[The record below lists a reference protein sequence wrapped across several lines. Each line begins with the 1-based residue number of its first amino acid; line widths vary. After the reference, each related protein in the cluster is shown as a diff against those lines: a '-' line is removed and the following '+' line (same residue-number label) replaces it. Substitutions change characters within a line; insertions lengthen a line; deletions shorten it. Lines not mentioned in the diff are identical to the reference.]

1 MFWGNQI
8 KGKKGWTQR
17 PLKAADSSPDMCLK
31 RDAATDAKN
40 RGKEGKGENGQSLRE
55 ENEGKIKEREEGD
68 RKLQQAKQERKVYKT
83 IDNLPKSRILKTTF
97 TTTSANIAMFLLHSK
112 DGSSLCCCQS

>member
-1 MFWGNQI
+1 MLWESVLGNQI

-40 RGKEGKGENGQSLRE
+40 RGKEGMKGRE
-55 ENEGKIKEREEGD
+55 WAEPKRGERREDQGKEEGD
-68 RKLQQAKQERKVYKT
+68 RK
-83 IDNLPKSRILKTTF
+83 
-97 TTTSANIAMFLLHSK
+97 
-112 DGSSLCCCQS
+112 

>member
-1 MFWGNQI
+1 MLWESVLGNQI

-40 RGKEGKGENGQSLRE
+40 REKKERKGRKWAEPKR
-55 ENEGKIKEREEGD
+55 EGKIKGREEGD
-68 RKLQQAKQERKVYKT
+68 RKLQQAKQER
-83 IDNLPKSRILKTTF
+83 
-97 TTTSANIAMFLLHSK
+97 IAKFCYLIFFNRQREGEHSLECICK
-112 DGSSLCCCQS
+112 

>member
-40 RGKEGKGENGQSLRE
+40 RGKERRKGREWAELRE

-68 RKLQQAKQERKVYKT
+68 RKLQQAKQERKVSFKKAV
-83 IDNLPKSRILKTTF
+83 PESRVVKENISA
-97 TTTSANIAMFLLHSK
+97 SANMHHINILS
-112 DGSSLCCCQS
+112 

>member
-1 MFWGNQI
+1 MLWESVLGNQI

-40 RGKEGKGENGQSLRE
+40 RGKKERKGENGQSLRE
-55 ENEGKIKEREEGD
+55 ENEGKIKGREEGD
-68 RKLQQAKQERKVYKT
+68 RKLQQAKQER
-83 IDNLPKSRILKTTF
+83 IFFFFLDNVKENTF
-97 TTTSANIAMFLLHSK
+97 TLECIFK
-112 DGSSLCCCQS
+112 

>member
-1 MFWGNQI
+1 MLNYVTLHSFIDSIFGMYLGQLEEKEGGRGKTGVAGRKQGETAMLWESVLGNQI

-40 RGKEGKGENGQSLRE
+40 RGKEGKKGREWAEPKRGERRE
-55 ENEGKIKEREEGD
+55 DQGKGR
-68 RKLQQAKQERKVYKT
+68 R
-83 IDNLPKSRILKTTF
+83 
-97 TTTSANIAMFLLHSK
+97 
-112 DGSSLCCCQS
+112 